1 MTFPQAAKRLLRDTV
16 FDAVDD
22 LVRERG
28 WAGTTMSDVAAAVG
42 LSRQTL
48 YNEFGSRPALA
59 QAYVLREAD
68 LFLTS
73 IEDAVRAHAGSA
85 REALHAGVETFL
97 TAAAD
102 EPFFKAITSSDDGGL
117 LSFLTT
123 RGAPVL
129 QIAGSRLGALI
140 AELWP
145 QAAAADV
152 ERFADSAVRLC
163 ISHATQPLESAQ
175 AVADT
180 LTRVLGPFL
189 DEAVR
194 AVGATGPA

>member
-1 MTFPQAAKRLLRDTV
+1 MTRPPFSQTARRLLRDTV

-28 WAGTTMSDVAAAVG
+28 WAGTTMADVAAAVG

-48 YNEFGSRPALA
+48 YNEFGSRAALA
-59 QAYVLREAD
+59 QAYVLRETER
-68 LFLTS
+68 FLLA

-85 REALHAGVETFL
+85 RDALHAGVEVFL
-97 TAAAD
+97 SAAAD

-123 RGAPVL
+123 RGAPVVE
-129 QIAGSRLGALI
+129 IASSRLATLI
-140 AELWP
+140 RELWP
-145 QAAAADV
+145 QAQRRDV
-152 ERFADSAVRLC
+152 TQFADTVVRLC
-163 ISHATQPLESAQ
+163 ISHAAAPAASAQ
-175 AVADT
+175 EVAAT

-189 DEAVR
+189 DET
-194 AVGATGPA
+194 VGATG

>member
-1 MTFPQAAKRLLRDTV
+1 MTRPPFSQTARRLLRDTV

-28 WAGTTMSDVAAAVG
+28 WAATTMSDVAAAVG

-48 YNEFGSRPALA
+48 YNEFGSRQALA
-59 QAYVLREAD
+59 QAYVLRETD
-68 LFLTS
+68 RFLTA

-85 REALHAGVETFL
+85 CDALQAGVEVFL
-97 TAAAD
+97 SAAAD

-123 RGAPVL
+123 RGAPVVE
-129 QIAGSRLGALI
+129 IASSRLATVI

-145 QAAAADV
+145 QAARRDV
-152 ERFADSAVRLC
+152 TQFADTVVRLC
-163 ISHATQPLESAQ
+163 ISHAAQPAASAQ
-175 AVADT
+175 EVAAM

-189 DEAVR
+189 DEV
-194 AVGATGPA
+194 VGATG

>member
-1 MTFPQAAKRLLRDTV
+1 MTRPPFSQTARRLLRDTV

-28 WAGTTMSDVAAAVG
+28 WAATTMSDVAAAVG

-48 YNEFGSRPALA
+48 YNEFGSRQALA
-59 QAYVLREAD
+59 QAYVLRETD
-68 LFLTS
+68 RFLTA

-85 REALHAGVETFL
+85 RDALQAGVEVFL
-97 TAAAD
+97 SAAAD

-123 RGAPVL
+123 RGAPVVE
-129 QIAGSRLGALI
+129 IASSRLATVI

-145 QAAAADV
+145 QTARRDV
-152 ERFADSAVRLC
+152 TQFADTVVRLC
-163 ISHATQPLESAQ
+163 ISHAAQLAASAQ
-175 AVADT
+175 EVAAT

-189 DEAVR
+189 DEAV
-194 AVGATGPA
+194 GATD